1 MVKLLNPFRS
11 RELPT
16 PQDVVIPLQSVRHPN
31 RDAAD
36 ASTGAD
42 GTAGDGEGADF
53 EPLLQSDGT
62 SDLER
67 LRYEIE
73 KDLSASGGD
82 TAYDRKS
89 KVINKA
95 IQDIGMG
102 RYQWELFMLCGM
114 GWLADKSVTSSI
126 NEFRFTQLTAS

>member
-11 RELPT
+11 CDPPSRS
-16 PQDVVIPLQSVRHPN
+16 DVVIPLQNVRQPN
-31 RDAAD
+31 RDESD
-36 ASTGAD
+36 ANNGAD
-42 GTAGDGEGADF
+42 RTTGDGQGGDF
-53 EPLLQSDGT
+53 EPLLQSDE

-73 KDLSASGGD
+73 RDLSASAVD
-82 TAYDRKS
+82 SAYDRKS

-102 RYQWELFMLCGM
+102 RYQWQLFMLCGM
-114 GWLADKSVTSSI
+114 GWLADK
-126 NEFRFTQLTAS
+126 